1 MEKNSEKVKDLT
13 TGNPIKLMLL
23 YAVPVLLGN
32 IFQQIYNFADTI
44 IVGQKLGENSLAA
57 VGCTGGMFFLVN
69 GFVVGIT
76 SGFAVH
82 VSQRFGARDYD
93 GMRNSIFNAIF
104 LWVAF
109 TILVTGIAIGFSRP
123 LLHLVNTPESI
134 MEEAQT
140 YIVTI
145 YAGIFAPMLY
155 NAAACVLRAVG
166 DSKTPLYFLVLSAV
180 LNIGLDLLFIVRFNM
195 GVFGAAF
202 ATVIAQAVSGIL
214 CIIYMHKKFEMLHV
228 RKCDM
233 RLDGHVI
240 GIHCKIGLPMAFQFS
255 ITAIGTIVMQGA
267 INAFGEAKIA
277 AFTAA
282 SKVEQ
287 LVMQLATSSGV
298 TIANFT
304 GQNMG
309 ACKYNRI
316 RKGVWQWTIV
326 TVISAV
332 IGGLTA
338 VGFGRPL
345 CGLFIKNKSA
355 ETMNAAMVYLR
366 TVTVYFIPLF
376 IIFVFRNALQG
387 MGKPFMPL
395 MAGVF
400 ELMARSIS
408 SMILPKIS
416 GYKGVCMIN
425 PSAWLAA
432 SIPLLITF
440 IVVMHQFKKKGLFKE
455 KEDRKELQS

>member
-1 MEKNSEKVKDLT
+1 MEREKVKDLT

-23 YAVPVLLGN
+23 YSVPVLLGN
-32 IFQQIYNFADTI
+32 VFQQIYNFADTI

-57 VGCTGGMFFLVN
+57 VGCTGGMYFLVN

-93 GMRNSIFNAIF
+93 GMRNSIFNAVF
-104 LWVAF
+104 LWIAF
-109 TILVTGIAIGFSRP
+109 TVLVTAVAVVFSGP
-123 LLHLVNTPESI
+123 LLRLIDTPDSI
-134 MEEAQT
+134 MGEAQT

-155 NAAACVLRAVG
+155 NAAACILRAVG
-166 DSKTPLYFLVLSAV
+166 DSKTPLYFLVISAV
-180 LNIGLDLLFIVRFNM
+180 LNIGLDLLFIVKFDM
-195 GVFGAAF
+195 GVFGAAV

-214 CIIYMHKKFEMLHV
+214 CIVHMHKKFEMLHI

-233 RLDGHVI
+233 RLDGRVI

-287 LVMQLATSSGV
+287 LVMQMAGASGV
-298 TIANFT
+298 TIANFA

-309 ACKYNRI
+309 ACKYDRI
-316 RKGVWQWTIV
+316 RKGVWQWALITAA
-326 TVISAV
+326 SAV
-332 IGGLTA
+332 LGALIA
-338 VGFGRPL
+338 VMFGRPL
-345 CGLFIKNKSA
+345 CGLFIKNKTV
-355 ETMNAAMVYLR
+355 ETMDAAMMYLN
-366 TVTVYFIPLF
+366 TVTRYFIPLF
-376 IIFVFRNALQG
+376 LIFVFRNALQG

-400 ELMARSIS
+400 ELTARSIS
-408 SMILPKIS
+408 ACTLPKLF
-416 GYKGVCMIN
+416 GFKGVCMIN

-440 IVVMHQFKKKGLFKE
+440 IVVMHRFKKKGYFEKNKE
-455 KEDRKELQS
+455 S